1 MSDTNPFPPFPP
13 AVTLE
18 AVQAATTA
26 YPASYFTSHILKLSS
41 YLVDITKTSTL
52 FGKPSNDSYTP
63 SLSTLYLRL
72 QNGQL
77 PPSHLP
83 ADFQTPRHTQSQI
96 HLRSDKPAAERP
108 LADFEDLYYATL
120 SLMQEL
126 HHLLTIRLQSGFN
139 TPSDLACPGG
149 PTLAALHESLTAYW
163 SFFNDAACAKAL
175 DDAVREARVRAIREE
190 IVRKVEA
197 DELDVQDARCQLAG
211 LYGEDVYAGV
221 EGMWFVRDWAPAV
234 VAVYLE
240 GRYRGLLDAEKAESE
255 RVVAMVKSG
264 KEGSAEQVE
273 RECPEAKRDMDVDPN
288 QLFLPEQNHVEPLSC
303 GTSIRTEPQISQ
315 DTYYSSAHHAPVY
328 HPQLH
333 HSATHHQEH
342 SAAIHNEHHP
352 TDLDIMLEWQ
362 VRNQRVAEYSNYLR
376 ARASQDAQQAIQ
388 ESRGTGG
395 TTGCETCTWNEMLG
409 PDMNPDK

>member
-18 AVQAATTA
+18 EVQAATTS
-26 YPASYFTSHILKLSS
+26 YPATYFNSHILKLSS
-41 YLVDITKTSTL
+41 YLIDITNTSTL
-52 FGKPSNDSYTP
+52 FGKPANNPYTP
-63 SLSTLYLRL
+63 SLNTLYLRL

-77 PPSHLP
+77 PPSRLP
-83 ADFQTPRHTQSQI
+83 ASFQTPQHTQSPI

-139 TPSDLACPGG
+139 TLSDLACAGG
-149 PTLAALHESLTAYW
+149 PTLSSLQKSLTAYW

-190 IVRKVEA
+190 IVRQVEV
-197 DELDVQDARCQLAG
+197 DELDIQDARCQLAG

-221 EGMWFVRDWAPAV
+221 EGMWFVRDWAPAM

-240 GRYRGLLDAEKAESE
+240 GRWRGLLDAEKAENE
-255 RVVAMVKSG
+255 RMMAMVKSE
-264 KEGSAEQVE
+264 KEGSEGQVAT
-273 RECPEAKRDMDVDPN
+273 ECQEAQSEMDVDTN
-288 QLFLPEQNHVEPLSC
+288 QFPEQNHVERLSHD
-303 GTSIRTEPQISQ
+303 TNLRTEPQISQ
-315 DTYYSSAHHAPVY
+315 NQPFAHHTPV
-328 HPQLH
+328 HHAQLH
-333 HSATHHQEH
+333 QVALHHQPL
-342 SAAIHNEHHP
+342 SAAIHTEHGP
-352 TDLDIMLEWQ
+352 IYPADFDIMLEWQ
-362 VRNQRVAEYSNYLR
+362 VRNQRVAQYTNYLR

-388 ESRGTGG
+388 GTR
-395 TTGCETCTWNEMLG
+395 
-409 PDMNPDK
+409 